1 MTGSDR
7 RLVAALIAAL
17 GGISIIG
24 AIGLSGLVLW
34 RLDGGSDM
42 PPGVV
47 SFLIALLGI
56 GGTAGGLL
64 APSPLSKS
72 SGADTQ
78 DVNVVN
84 EPLLTEEAGRVDPM
98 LLVLV
103 FIAACIAAITWHYL
117 GIDLNQ

>member
-84 EPLLTEEAGRVDPM
+84 EPLLTEEAGRVDPH
-98 LLVLV
+98 LVTLV
-103 FIAACIAAITWHYL
+103 FIAVCIAAITWHYL
-117 GIDLNQ
+117 GIDLNP